1 MGGYVFLSEKGREI
15 WRLNLGGAIVWYGLL
30 EELGG
35 RDLSKALLERHNW
48 GEVWDSAVYKE
59 LSRDCIRTLRAEP
72 LPPATETYRVSRK
85 SSVDEFRADALR
97 IFRGSLL
104 KLPRTGRFI
113 AADDLNMDWLEE
125 PCTCEICVKTPR
137 PNPRMLAQN
146 YENRSKPVDLG

>member
-1 MGGYVFLSEKGREI
+1 MGGYVFLTEKGKEI

-48 GEVWDSAVYKE
+48 GEVWDSAVYRK
-59 LSRDCIRTLRAEP
+59 LSRDCIRTLRSEP

-85 SSVDEFRADALR
+85 ASVDEFRADALR
-97 IFRGSLL
+97 IFCGSLL

-113 AADDLNMDWLEE
+113 AADDLNIDWLEE

-137 PNPRMLAQN
+137 PNPRMLALS
-146 YENRSKPVDLG
+146 YAGRTNRSDPA